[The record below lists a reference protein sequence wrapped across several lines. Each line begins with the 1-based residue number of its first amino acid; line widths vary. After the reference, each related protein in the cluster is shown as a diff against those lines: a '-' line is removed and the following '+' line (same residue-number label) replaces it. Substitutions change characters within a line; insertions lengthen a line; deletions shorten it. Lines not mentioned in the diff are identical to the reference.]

1 VLDRPYLRFELVMV
15 NGPALKALIEKEFG
29 DGTMSAID
37 FTMAM
42 ERVVNPN
49 GDRVRLAT
57 TGNVQ
62 AYGLGRSR
70 RRARL
75 SGS

>member
-1 VLDRPYLRFELVMV
+1 MV
-15 NGPALKALIEKEFG
+15 NDPAWKALIEKEFG
-29 DGTMSAID
+29 DGIMSAID

-42 ERVVNPN
+42 ERVANPN

-70 RRARL
+70 RRARS